1 MHDHD
6 HDHEHDGHDHSH
18 DHDHIHEHVFDGDDN
33 EIGYV
38 IIYSYTN
45 SNFKEISKEFS
56 YMILSNVFF
65 HFCGLTWN
73 YISKVQNYYQIIK
86 CSNYYT
92 YIFI

>member
-38 IIYSYTN
+38 LILDFYTI
-45 SNFKEISKEFS
+45 K
-56 YMILSNVFF
+56 
-65 HFCGLTWN
+65 
-73 YISKVQNYYQIIK
+73 YI
-86 CSNYYT
+86 T
-92 YIFI
+92 